1 MTGRAIGQQRA
12 LAHGSLRP
20 WSDAIPFGSLAGR
33 RGVAVS
39 DRRPAPLLAGPE
51 TATRTRVSSVELAV
65 TRGLRMAKGLDE
77 VARPLIPG
85 RAVLA
90 HARQEIGAAG
100 LAPQQRQEGDDQ
112 RASQE
117 VRRCLLD
124 RRGDAVVIAV
134 GPARPD

>member
-1 MTGRAIGQQRA
+1 MQSDGNAPWRARF
-12 LAHGSLRP
+12 P
-20 WSDAIPFGSLAGR
+20 WSDAIPFGRLAGR
-33 RGVAVS
+33 RGVAAS
-39 DRRPAPLLAGPE
+39 DRPAPLLAGPE

-90 HARQEIGAAG
+90 HARQEIGPAG
-100 LAPQQRQEGDDQ
+100 LAPQQRHEGDDQ